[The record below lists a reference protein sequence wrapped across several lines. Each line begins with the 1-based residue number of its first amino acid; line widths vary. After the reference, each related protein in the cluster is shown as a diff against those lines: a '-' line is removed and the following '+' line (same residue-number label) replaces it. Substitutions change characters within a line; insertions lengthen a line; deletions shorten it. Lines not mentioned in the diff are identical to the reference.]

1 MLFTVVMLSRCAR
14 LAERKGSVY
23 SSAPKDIDTEI
34 TTTKQKAKI
43 HFIVYRPFIGRVSNY
58 RYIIIYVTNFDN
70 IFASDAQIFSWS
82 VFTVSTVCFCTALR
96 YNKKPTVRRQ
106 SVYRKEG
113 ENEENFA
120 FGELFAGAF
129 DQNYIDLKAA
139 SGTAR

>member
-1 MLFTVVMLSRCAR
+1 M
-14 LAERKGSVY
+14 
-23 SSAPKDIDTEI
+23 
-34 TTTKQKAKI
+34 
-43 HFIVYRPFIGRVSNY
+43 
-58 RYIIIYVTNFDN
+58 
-70 IFASDAQIFSWS
+70 
-82 VFTVSTVCFCTALR
+82 ALR
-96 YNKKPTVRRQ
+96 YNKKTTVRRQ

>member
-1 MLFTVVMLSRCAR
+1 MTSLYFFVQPPDRTSI
-14 LAERKGSVY
+14 LAKGVFLVL
-23 SSAPKDIDTEI
+23 I
-34 TTTKQKAKI
+34 
-43 HFIVYRPFIGRVSNY
+43 IGRSLLLNH
-58 RYIIIYVTNFDN
+58 
-70 IFASDAQIFSWS
+70 SPSEWFS
-82 VFTVSTVCFCTALR
+82 L